1 MAERGVPPEIYGM
14 ADARETV
21 SMRFNGQ
28 RRKAAASAT
37 GHWSVRLDPMEAA
50 EGLPLE
56 ITTPRRTAAPSMSAT
71 PGRPSRGRTS
81 STGTIS
87 RLRPSGPR
95 SAPEFPRSN
104 RSDRTARSLGQGIR
118 GIRPGGNCGKPSK
131 RSGGPGNDPGLRFL
145 RKTGGAGFRQR
156 VNSCTPPPTEAI
168 VSPSK
173 RTSPVVPTGR
183 VTFSKTLPPLR
194 CHSERISPRTER

>member
-1 MAERGVPPEIYGM
+1 MAERGVPPEIHGM

-81 STGTIS
+81 STGTTS
-87 RLRPSGPR
+87 RLRPSGPK
-95 SAPEFPRSN
+95 SAPESSRSN
-104 RSDRTARSLGQGIR
+104 RSDRTSRALGARNPGDMTRWKLRKTIQTKR
-118 GIRPGGNCGKPSK
+118 RPGTIRASV
-131 RSGGPGNDPGLRFL
+131 FL
-145 RKTGGAGFRQR
+145 RKTEGAGFRQR
-156 VNSCTPPPTEAI
+156 VNSCTPPPTVAI
-168 VSPSK
+168 VSPSM

-183 VTFSKTLPPLR
+183 VTFNKTLPPLR